1 MKIAAL
7 VDLTDICK
15 KAVEFAGVIA
25 QKSNAQL
32 VLVHVADQSASAD
45 TVEAEL
51 NNLATYVADGVQVE
65 NHVVKGSFFSLI
77 PTVLQDLEVSMAVV
91 PTHGKVGLMQNLFGA
106 NILKLVDTLP
116 IPSIVVQESST
127 INQGLF
133 KNILFPV
140 GPHSNFNI
148 KIEQTAAFAKFF
160 ESKVVIYTV
169 RNDVRGI
176 SEKLRENIDAA
187 KKYFTENG
195 VQHEVVSEE
204 PSGFSVGYAKH
215 ILSYAQDNSMNA
227 ISIMAKISEDNG
239 YLGKTDKEN
248 VLLNEQKLP
257 VFCCNQFRSI

>member
-15 KAVEFAGVIA
+15 KAVEFAGVVA
-25 QKSNAQL
+25 KKSNAQL
-32 VLVHVADQSASAD
+32 VLVHVADQNSP
-45 TVEAEL
+45 TETIEAGL
-51 NNLATYVADGVQVE
+51 KNLATYVAGGVEVE
-65 NHVVKGSFFSLI
+65 NHVVKGDFFSLI
-77 PTVLQDLEVSMAVV
+77 PTILHDLEVEMAVV

-106 NILKLVDTLP
+106 NILKLVNTLP
-116 IPSIVVQESST
+116 IPSIVVQESSMVS
-127 INQGLF
+127 QDVF

-140 GPHSNFNI
+140 GPHSNFEI
-148 KIEQTAAFAKFF
+148 KIEQTAAFAKIF
-160 ESKVVIYTV
+160 ESNVVIYTV

-176 SEKLRENIDAA
+176 SEKLRDNIEAS
-187 KKYFTENG
+187 KKHFVDCG
-195 VQHEVVSEE
+195 IPHEVVNEE

-215 ILSYAQDNSMNA
+215 ILSYAEDNSMNA

-257 VFCCNQFRSI
+257 VFCCNQFRLV